1 MTDESA
7 LLLNDDLAERLAQ
20 CYARLIEL
28 GQRRRARLEPQTPD
42 VSVAGRPS
50 TSGADD
56 APTGGPDA
64 QGHGTP
70 CGSAVQV
77 REVQRG

>member
-7 LLLNDDLAERLAQ
+7 LLINDDLAERLAQ
-20 CYARLIEL
+20 CYSRLIEL
-28 GQRRRARLEPQTPD
+28 GRRRRERLVRQTPD
-42 VSVAGRPS
+42 VAEAGKPG
-50 TSGADD
+50 TSGVSD